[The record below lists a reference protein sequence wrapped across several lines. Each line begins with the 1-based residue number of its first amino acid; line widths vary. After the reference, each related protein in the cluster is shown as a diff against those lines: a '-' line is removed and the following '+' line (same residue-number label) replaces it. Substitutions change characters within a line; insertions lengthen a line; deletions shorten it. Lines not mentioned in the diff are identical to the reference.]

1 MSEERKPVGFTC
13 WHCHDEHN
21 DVEESHSSVNGNI
34 CSTCNNDEYQ
44 VCDGCSD
51 NVYWEHTSCI
61 HDSHYCEDCFNDV
74 GFWCEA
80 CGDTA
85 YFEYAFRVGDEY
97 YCEYCYENHDG
108 PEVVMENKPTSI
120 TVTSN
125 PDEHCK
131 DRLVGI
137 EAECLYVDTGDLE
150 HPENWRFTSDG
161 SINRIED
168 HETVEWVSIPS
179 NGVNLYKTIN
189 NLINWSYK
197 YYGRVNRSCGLHVH
211 IDATDTTWKDLV
223 SIAIVNTYV
232 EKYIYEMMPP
242 SRKNS
247 NWCRPVP
254 LSLDSLR
261 RIDSEG
267 DFI

>member
-1 MSEERKPVGFTC
+1 MSEEKKPVGFTC
-13 WHCHDEHN
+13 CHCHDEHN
-21 DVEESHSSVNGNI
+21 DVEESYSSVDGDI
-34 CSTCNNDEYQ
+34 CSTCHNDEYQ

-61 HDSHYCEDCFNDV
+61 QDSYYCEDCFGDV

-80 CGDTA
+80 CGDAT

-150 HPENWRFTSDG
+150 HPD
-161 SINRIED
+161 
-168 HETVEWVSIPS
+168 
-179 NGVNLYKTIN
+179 
-189 NLINWSYK
+189 
-197 YYGRVNRSCGLHVH
+197 LHLMV
-211 IDATDTTWKDLV
+211 V
-223 SIAIVNTYV
+223 
-232 EKYIYEMMPP
+232 
-242 SRKNS
+242 
-247 NWCRPVP
+247 
-254 LSLDSLR
+254 
-261 RIDSEG
+261 
-267 DFI
+267 